1 MWQKTFLSPEG
12 RSDLGQAVMLGTN
25 FAVGMAVF
33 SYAGYWVDQKR
44 GGGLLFTVSGMVLG
58 LGYGAYEV
66 WKVIRI
72 MNEQARKICDDR
84 RQTRSPTTGG
94 ETDNRPAV

>member
-1 MWQKTFLSPEG
+1 MWQKTFLAPEG
-12 RSDLGQAVMLGTN
+12 RSDLGQAVMLGMN

-33 SYAGYWVDQKR
+33 SYAGYWIDQKR
-44 GGGLLFTVSGMVLG
+44 GGGLRFTVSGMVLG

-72 MNEQARKICDDR
+72 MNAQARKICDER
-84 RQTRSPTTGG
+84 RQTKAPSTG
-94 ETDNRPAV
+94 ETDIRPRE